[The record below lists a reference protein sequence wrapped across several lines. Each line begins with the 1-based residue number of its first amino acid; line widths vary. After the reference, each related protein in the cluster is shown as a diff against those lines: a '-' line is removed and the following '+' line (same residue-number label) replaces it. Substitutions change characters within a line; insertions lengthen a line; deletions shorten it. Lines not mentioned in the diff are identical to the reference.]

1 MAPGTIPEEEGL
13 LGVEGIAALLNWTF
27 VVSPSLGSEAASAS
41 WWYTSGVGFEWDDR
55 KNVSNQRKHDVSFE
69 LAQLTFFDPLRRDQ
83 EMQFVDGEERWL
95 SVGRLPTG
103 QILMVV
109 SVEREEQGERIIRLI
124 SARKA
129 DKLERRS
136 YEGNS

>member
-55 KNVSNQRKHDVSFE
+55 KNESNIQKHGLDFADTHQIFAAPMLVASDE
-69 LAQLTFFDPLRRDQ
+69 LHEF
-83 EMQFVDGEERWL
+83 GEERSIGIGL
-95 SVGRLPTG
+95 LEGR
-103 QILMVV
+103 VV
-109 SVEREEQGERIIRLI
+109 VVVFSEPEAHTV
-124 SARKA
+124 
-129 DKLERRS
+129 
-136 YEGNS
+136 

>member
-1 MAPGTIPEEEGL
+1 MR
-13 LGVEGIAALLNWTF
+13 
-27 VVSPSLGSEAASAS
+27 
-41 WWYTSGVGFEWDDR
+41 FEWDDR